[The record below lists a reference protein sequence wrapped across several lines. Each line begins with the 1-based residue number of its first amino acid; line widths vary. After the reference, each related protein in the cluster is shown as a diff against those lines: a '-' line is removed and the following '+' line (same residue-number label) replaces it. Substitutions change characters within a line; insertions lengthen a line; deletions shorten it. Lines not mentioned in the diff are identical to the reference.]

1 MNPITRAAAAAGLL
15 ALTTACPSQAQPP
28 SRSVWDGVYT
38 AVQAERGKALYAAN
52 CALCH
57 GASLSG
63 GDMSPALSGG
73 GFLGAWTGQSV
84 GDLFAR
90 TRTTMPASN
99 PGSLGGATVAD
110 ITAYLLSTNQ
120 FPAGTAELPRDAQVL
135 QQIRIDPAPA
145 GK

>member
-1 MNPITRAAAAAGLL
+1 MNPMTRAATAAVLL
-15 ALTTACPSQAQPP
+15 ALTAACPSRAQPP

-38 AVQAERGKALYAAN
+38 APQAERGKALYAAS
-52 CALCH
+52 CAMCH

-63 GDMSPALSGG
+63 SDMSPALSGG
-73 GFLGAWTGQSV
+73 GFLANWTGQSV

-90 TRTTMPASN
+90 TRTTMPQSN

-110 ITAYLLSTNQ
+110 ITAYLLSSNQ
-120 FPAGTAELPRDAQVL
+120 FPAGAAELPRDAQIL
-135 QQIRIDPAPA
+135 QQIRINPRPA